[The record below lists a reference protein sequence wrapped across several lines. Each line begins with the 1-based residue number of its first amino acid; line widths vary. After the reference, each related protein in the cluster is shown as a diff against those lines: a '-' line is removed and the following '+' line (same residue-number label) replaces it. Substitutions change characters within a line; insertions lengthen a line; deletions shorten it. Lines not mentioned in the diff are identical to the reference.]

1 MRLIPKLLA
10 LALGAVLA
18 VGGCGDDD
26 TTPSAS
32 TTTTASADYPMTL
45 HNCARTVTIDK
56 RPERILTVGSDPA
69 AAVAAAGAAD
79 RIVGRSSEGGAPLGP
94 YESALRS
101 VPKLTTND
109 APSLEAVI
117 GQRPDIL
124 VSYEL
129 GKTDLPSGLAD
140 SGIGVLTP
148 GWRCDQGTVGFE
160 DIYAQI
166 QQLARVFGTSDVADG
181 AVAKLRSR
189 KAAVEKRSRAT
200 GKRTAAAIY
209 VSESG
214 LSAYANRSVDHT
226 VIESLGLTDAFA
238 DVDRRVIEVNL
249 EELIKRNP
257 DVIIATYGG
266 SGTDIKND
274 AAAIKA
280 LRGRPGV
287 NRLAAVRQGRIIP
300 LHFGYLVGG
309 PLAIEGLETIAAK
322 LERFT

>member
-1 MRLIPKLLA
+1 MRLTPKLLA
-10 LALGAVLA
+10 FPLAAMLA
-18 VGGCGDDD
+18 VGCGDGDA
-26 TTPSAS
+26 TPSAS
-32 TTTTASADYPMTL
+32 TTTNASADYPMTL
-45 HNCARTVTIDK
+45 QNCARKVTIDK
-56 RPERILTVGSDPA
+56 RPQRILTVGSDPA

-94 YESALRS
+94 YESALGS

-117 GQRPDIL
+117 GKRPDIL

-129 GKTDLPSGLAD
+129 GETELPSGLAD
-140 SGIGVLTP
+140 SGIEALTP
-148 GWRCDQGTVGFE
+148 DWRCDQGSVGFE
-160 DIYAQI
+160 DIYTQI
-166 QQLARVFGTSDVADG
+166 EQLGKVFGTSDVADA

-189 KAAVEKRSRAT
+189 QAVVEKRFEAT

-214 LSAYANRSVDHT
+214 LSAYANRSVDHSA
-226 VIESLGLTDAFA
+226 IEALGLTDAFA
-238 DVDRRVIEVNL
+238 DVDKRVIEVNL

-287 NRLAAVRQGRIIP
+287 NRLAAVRDKRIIP

-309 PLAIEGLETIAAK
+309 PLAVDGLETIAIK
-322 LERFT
+322 LETFK

>member
-1 MRLIPKLLA
+1 M
-10 LALGAVLA
+10 
-18 VGGCGDDD
+18 
-26 TTPSAS
+26 
-32 TTTTASADYPMTL
+32 
-45 HNCARTVTIDK
+45 IDK
-56 RPERILTVGSDPA
+56 WPQRILTVGSDPA

-94 YESALRS
+94 YESALGS

-117 GQRPDIL
+117 GKRPDIL

-129 GKTDLPSGLAD
+129 GETDLPSGLAD
-140 SGIGVLTP
+140 SGIEALTP
-148 GWRCDQGTVGFE
+148 DWRCDQGSVGFE
-160 DIYAQI
+160 DIYTQI
-166 QQLARVFGTSDVADG
+166 EQLGRVFGTSDVADA

-189 KAAVEKRSRAT
+189 QAAVEKRFEAT

-214 LSAYANRSVDHT
+214 LSAYANRSVDHSA
-226 VIESLGLTDAFA
+226 IEALGLTDAFA
-238 DVDRRVIEVNL
+238 DVDKRVIEVNL

-266 SGTDIKND
+266 SGTDIKNE

-287 NRLAAVRQGRIIP
+287 NRLAAVRDKRIIP

-309 PLAIEGLETIAAK
+309 PLAVDGLETIAIK
-322 LERFT
+322 LETFK

>member
-1 MRLIPKLLA
+1 MRLTPKLLA
-10 LALGAVLA
+10 LALAAVLA
-18 VGGCGDDD
+18 VSGCGDDD
-26 TTPSAS
+26 TAPSAS

-45 HNCARTVTIDK
+45 QNCARKVTIDK
-56 RPERILTVGSDPA
+56 PPERILTVGSDPA
-69 AAVAAAGAAD
+69 VAVAAAGAAD

-94 YESALRS
+94 YESALGS

-117 GQRPDIL
+117 GKRPDIL

-129 GKTDLPSGLAD
+129 GDTDLPARLAD
-140 SGIGVLTP
+140 SGIEALTP
-148 GWRCDQGTVGFE
+148 DWRCDQGMVGFE

-166 QQLARVFGTSDVADG
+166 EQLGRVFGTSDVAAG

-189 KAAVEKRSRAT
+189 QGAVEKQIAAT

-214 LSAYANRSVDHT
+214 LSAYANHSVDHT
-226 VIESLGLTDAFA
+226 VIEALGLTDAFA
-238 DVDRRVIEVNL
+238 DVDKRVIEVSL

-257 DVIIATYGG
+257 DIIIATYGG
-266 SGTDIKND
+266 SGTDIEND
-274 AAAIKA
+274 AAAMKA

-287 NRLAAVRQGRIIP
+287 NRLAAVRDARIIP

-309 PLAIEGLETIAAK
+309 PLAVDGLETIAAK
-322 LERFT
+322 LKTFK